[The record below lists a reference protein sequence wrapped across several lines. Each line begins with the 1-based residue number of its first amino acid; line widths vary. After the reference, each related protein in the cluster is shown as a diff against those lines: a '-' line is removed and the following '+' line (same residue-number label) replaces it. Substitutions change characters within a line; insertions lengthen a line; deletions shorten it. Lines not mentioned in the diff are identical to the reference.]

1 MTMHLVNGM
10 STVKTTKPQS
20 SKLTKAKRKELGD
33 QLLEYNRELKQQGRH
48 DERLTFDE
56 YLDYL
61 HGKPKA
67 TPRKP
72 VARKAPAPFRRET
85 QDVPSL
91 NKDTGVAPKQEPL
104 RYTGDLVKGISVL
117 HKSNA
122 VPVINN
128 EEITDIARMRR
139 G

>member
-10 STVKTTKPQS
+10 TTVKTTKPQA

-33 QLLEYNRELKQQGRH
+33 ALAEYNRELKRQGRH
-48 DERLTFDE
+48 DERMTFDE

-61 HGKPKA
+61 HGKPK
-67 TPRKP
+67 PNRPKP
-72 VARKAPAPFRRET
+72 MAKKMPPPYRRGST
-85 QDVPSL
+85 QDIPSL
-91 NKDTGVAPKQEPL
+91 GEDTGVALKQDPKK
-104 RYTGDLVKGISVL
+104 YTGTLVTGVCTM

-128 EEITDIARMRR
+128 EQATEIARMRR
-139 G
+139 

>member
-10 STVKTTKPQS
+10 STVKTTKPQP

-33 QLLEYNRELKQQGRH
+33 ALAELNRELKQQGRH
-48 DERLTFDE
+48 DERMTFDE

-61 HGKPKA
+61 HGRPKA
-67 TPRKP
+67 KPRKP
-72 VARKAPAPFRRET
+72 VARKTPAPFRRET
-85 QDVPSL
+85 APIPSL
-91 NKDTGVAPKQEPL
+91 NEDTGVALKKEPI
-104 RYTGDLVKGISVL
+104 RYTGTLVKGISTM

-122 VPVINN
+122 VPIIND
-128 EEITDIARMRR
+128 EQATDIARMRR